1 MRSDFMKKGVERIRS
16 GLTGTTTNFKDRQ
29 VLHWQHLPVPLR
41 TFRDV
46 HIPNHANIRVM
57 DFHRLAG
64 VFGPLHILLMHHD
77 FLNKQPQQLRR
88 QLLNVCV
95 AFGPGNEVVCAGH
108 RGLQFGDLPLLLR
121 DGSFQLLLLRHITGG
136 EGLKLLRGDVS
147 QH

>member
-1 MRSDFMKKGVERIRS
+1 M
-16 GLTGTTTNFKDRQ
+16 
-29 VLHWQHLPVPLR
+29 LHWQHLPVPLR

-95 AFGPGNEVVCAGH
+95 AFGLAMKLSAPDTVAFSLATS
-108 RGLQFGDLPLLLR
+108 R
-121 DGSFQLLLLRHITGG
+121 SFCGMAVFNCSCSAT
-136 EGLKLLRGDVS
+136 
-147 QH
+147 

>member
-1 MRSDFMKKGVERIRS
+1 M
-16 GLTGTTTNFKDRQ
+16 
-29 VLHWQHLPVPLR
+29 LHWQHLPVPLR

-136 EGLKLLRGDVS
+136 KGLELLRGDAAQYAVLIQS
-147 QH
+147 LEDGLQFRLALFHP